1 MKKTFFILMI
11 LILAILTG
19 CSVKEEVDKILLK
32 SLPYNGDASVIES
45 LIIADNLVDLNNFGE
60 TVDGSILQVVP
71 SNDIVGAIVVEA
83 KDGWKV
89 EQILYFAENNTD
101 LKIAGNYTIYND
113 SFEREEAAEPIKQN
127 EQITFGEC
135 YTHFYVYL
143 NDLSNEEKA
152 KFVITYRP
160 YDKII
165 VNWGEMIEGKTRF
178 VFNKDYNEGGK
189 ILTDDFV
196 MTYAKQDNGGTDVSK
211 FMSKEEFV
219 RNASDYGCFVNSIEY
234 DFEDKGNQISI
245 PVLRDCGLNS
255 VRVENPGEGTSVEFD
270 KS

>member
-1 MKKTFFILMI
+1 MKKAYFILMI
-11 LILAILTG
+11 LILTILTG
-19 CSVKEEVDKILLK
+19 CAIKEEVDKVLYK
-32 SLPYNGDASVIES
+32 SLPYHGDASVIES
-45 LIIADNLVDLNNFGE
+45 LVIADNLVDLSNFGQ
-60 TVDGSILQVVP
+60 TVDGSNLQVVS
-71 SNDIVGAIVVEA
+71 SNDTAGAIAVEV
-83 KDGWKV
+83 KDGWEV
-89 EQILYFAENNTD
+89 ERILYFAENNTD

-113 SFEREEAAEPIKQN
+113 SFEREEDAEPIKQN
-127 EQITFGEC
+127 EKIAFGEC

-178 VFNKDYNEGGK
+178 VFTIDYNEGGE
-189 ILTDDFV
+189 ILTGDFV
-196 MTYAKQDNGGTDVSK
+196 MTYANQDNDSTDVSK
-211 FMSKEEFV
+211 FISKEEFV

-234 DFEDKGNQISI
+234 DFDDKGNQIII

-255 VRVENPGEGTSVEFD
+255 VKVENPGEGTSVEFD
-270 KS
+270 KF